1 MKSQTNQAEL
11 KCLVLIGNWYQK
23 QSLQLH
29 SQLMNKLRLD
39 AISTISIT
47 LSPFI
52 CVSDNANSSP
62 PLTSSQDQCLGFQV
76 PE

>member
-52 CVSDNANSSP
+52 SVSMKRSKGSRGRFFKK
-62 PLTSSQDQCLGFQV
+62 CLYKKY
-76 PE
+76 